1 MIANV
6 VARIGAIIKA
16 LVSLGLETV
25 AIGTEA
31 AKLGAEHLDGFVDD
45 LGKDTVATNPQG
57 TVTDR
62 LGEVARG
69 LAVTLLSLMAIG
81 TEILKLLTKH
91 ADGFLDDLNERVS
104 VRPPAA

>member
-1 MIANV
+1 MTTV
-6 VARIGAIIKA
+6 VARIGSIIKA
-16 LVSLGLETV
+16 LVSLGLETL

-62 LGEVARG
+62 LGEIARG
-69 LAVTLLSLMAIG
+69 LAVTFLSAVAIG
-81 TEILKLLTKH
+81 TEMLKLSTKH
-91 ADGFLDDLNERVS
+91 LDGFLDDLNERITGKT
-104 VRPPAA
+104 PPA